1 MIELLASASALPML
15 VVGASGVLAGSA
27 LGGWV
32 GRRMAGV
39 SGHPPRMPERPDESA
54 RPAPER
60 PAGPVSPGSGV
71 PDDPGRTVEGDRP
84 SPCDDRESARAARRS
99 DGPVVTP
106 EPRVDPGPACIAMS
120 ARQQVAELI
129 QWMVHWEYVGT
140 FPFSEVLKF
149 YAAWA
154 REKRVITM
162 PDAEI
167 LTLLAQHPCVV
178 RRRDRV
184 KCPVTGKVRK
194 NAAGTPER
202 ITTYTVATR
211 AVVVPGG
218 VSAGAPVP
226 AMRRAA

>member
-1 MIELLASASALPML
+1 MIELLAGASALPMI

-32 GRRMAGV
+32 GRRMAGA
-39 SGHPPRMPERPDESA
+39 SGVPPRVPDRPAESA
-54 RPAPER
+54 GPAPER
-60 PAGPVSPGSGV
+60 PSGPDSASRRV
-71 PDDPGRTVEGDRP
+71 PDDPGRTDVADRP

-129 QWMVHWEYVGT
+129 QWMIHWEYVGT
-140 FPFSEVLKF
+140 FPFAEMLRF

-167 LTLLAQHPCVV
+167 LTLLGQHPCVV

-218 VSAGAPVP
+218 VATGAPAP